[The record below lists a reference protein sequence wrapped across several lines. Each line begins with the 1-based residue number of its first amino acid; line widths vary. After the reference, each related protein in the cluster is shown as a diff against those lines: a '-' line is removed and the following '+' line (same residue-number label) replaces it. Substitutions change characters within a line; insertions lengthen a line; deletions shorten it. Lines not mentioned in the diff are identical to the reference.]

1 MHLIKSGDLLSTE
14 VTGSEGIRGKPEIQK
29 LVSWLLQWSRLDIVG
44 AAPSWRGY
52 KELLKRPEGDRG
64 LEIDSSESNER
75 QRVRIQGA
83 ES

>member
-1 MHLIKSGDLLSTE
+1 M
-14 VTGSEGIRGKPEIQK
+14 GSEGIRGKPEIQK
-29 LVSWLLQWSRLDIVG
+29 LVRWLLQRSRLDTVG

-52 KELLKRPEGDRG
+52 KELLKRPGDRG